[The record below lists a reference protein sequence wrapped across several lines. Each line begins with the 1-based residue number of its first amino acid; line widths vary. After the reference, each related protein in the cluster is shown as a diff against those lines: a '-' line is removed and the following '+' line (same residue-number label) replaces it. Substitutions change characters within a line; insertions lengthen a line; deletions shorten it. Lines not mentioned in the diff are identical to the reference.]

1 MNKGL
6 WRSARLPFV
15 LTFLMKTKLPC
26 ILTFL
31 VNLGLWCLRCRVS
44 SFATGGPW
52 IGLSHQHAPR
62 VPRLHPSQ
70 SPQAFLRGRAARWLL
85 FGWIRVLGSSV
96 KRVDRAESYRL
107 PYVGLFYRWCIR
119 DFLKKNK
126 WKGNNNVATSNWTKR
141 TSSVCHI
148 QNGLAMQMWD
158 PRLLHVK
165 LSDQNYARRML
176 TTPDKHSLHIKYLE
190 G

>member
-62 VPRLHPSQ
+62 VSRLHPSQ

-119 DFLKKNK
+119 DFLKKINEK
-126 WKGNNNVATSNWTKR
+126 AITMLLQAIELKEPLQFVIYKMDWPCRCEILVCCTSNF
-141 TSSVCHI
+141 
-148 QNGLAMQMWD
+148 Q
-158 PRLLHVK
+158 
-165 LSDQNYARRML
+165 
-176 TTPDKHSLHIKYLE
+176 IKITHASC
-190 G
+190 